1 VVGGAEVPT
10 TSSNKASLKYPK
22 KESVMKKNLQVAMHL
37 LLATGMCVA
46 ACGNGDAPRVNG
58 TWAIDCVAVVG
69 APVSELTPL
78 SAVPYSGVPRDKLI
92 SELTDDELLRLSDF
106 LQCITGNGYHYVCD
120 HAKSS
125 GRLDSVMRVESP
137 MVLTNYVTSCAR
149 TPDNYMG
156 GNNAPEVR
164 EEMPRFYRTYYG
176 SCLVGIYED
185 CNREV
190 GILSI
195 TGSNHTPSCDAWE
208 QSCIY

>member
-1 VVGGAEVPT
+1 MVKKLWAVTHVVIV
-10 TSSNKASLKYPK
+10 AS
-22 KESVMKKNLQVAMHL
+22 
-37 LLATGMCVA
+37 TCVA
-46 ACGNGDAPRVNG
+46 ACGGSEASLSRG

-120 HAKSS
+120 RAKDS

-156 GNNAPEVR
+156 GNSAPEVR
-164 EEMPRFYRTYYG
+164 EEMPRF
-176 SCLVGIYED
+176 
-185 CNREV
+185 
-190 GILSI
+190 
-195 TGSNHTPSCDAWE
+195 
-208 QSCIY
+208 